1 MYYIL
6 AEQLTG
12 ELIQISTSPLIA
24 LEKQILKIRSGE
36 IPDLMK
42 YDWNASGLCFV
53 EKVEAN
59 RYMSHTSFLKR
70 LTAAEI
76 KTVYQAADTNIDIR
90 IWLDKFKMAQEVWL
104 DHTELVAGITILFG
118 NERAQEILV

>member
-12 ELIQISTSPLIA
+12 DLLQISKELLVA
-24 LEKQILKIRSGE
+24 AEHQILKVRSGD
-36 IPDLMK
+36 IPDLTK
-42 YDWNASGLCFV
+42 YEWSSNGLCFV
-53 EKVEAN
+53 EKQESL

-70 LTAAEI
+70 LTATEI

-104 DHTELVAGITILFG
+104 DHPELVAGITILFG

>member
-12 ELIQISTSPLIA
+12 DLLQISKELLVA
-24 LEKQILKIRSGE
+24 AEHQILKVRSGD
-36 IPDLMK
+36 IPDLTK
-42 YDWNASGLCFV
+42 YEWSSNGLCFV
-53 EKVEAN
+53 EKQEAF

-70 LTAAEI
+70 LTSDEI
-76 KTVYQAADTNIDIR
+76 KTVYQAADINIDIR

-104 DHTELVAGITILFG
+104 DHPELVAGIKTLFG

>member
-12 ELIQISTSPLIA
+12 ELLQISTTPLVA
-24 LEKQILKIRSGE
+24 AENQISKVRSGD
-36 IPDLMK
+36 IPDLTK
-42 YDWNASGLCFV
+42 YEWSSSGLCFV
-53 EKVEAN
+53 EKQEAF

-70 LTAAEI
+70 LTATEI

-104 DHTELVAGITILFG
+104 DHPELVAGITILFG